1 MFFSKI
7 GIFEQRTNHTGG
19 ERFRSC
25 RLGKYALPLQTMN
38 WAVYKQE
45 FKTNFKLAWP
55 VMVGYVG
62 QVLVGLADNIMV
74 GKLGSPVALASISL
88 ANSTIFF
95 VMSFGIGFSAGI
107 TPLVSEALGL
117 NDRKRLHRIYW
128 NGLLLNT
135 IMGIVLVGLI
145 YALIPVLKRAH
156 QPPEV
161 LATALPYIRIVGVSV
176 LFVMIFQAMKQ
187 FADGMGYTKI
197 SMHAILVTNVINIPI
212 SYVLIYGVWI
222 FPRLE
227 VLGAG
232 LGTWIARLLIIPVFW
247 YFLAK
252 DERTRRYVTSVVKPL
267 WDGRILK
274 KIFSLGV
281 PSGFQSVF
289 EMGIFTAS
297 VWLAGTLGAR
307 AQAANQIALQLVS
320 LTYMVFIGLGVAATV
335 RTGYRFGR
343 KDFEGLRFV
352 VKHLLVQAVLTGF
365 VLSMVFIL
373 LRHWL
378 PWIYLSRKHGGT
390 DAMEVAALA
399 SGLLIV
405 AGIFQISDSLQVSL
419 QGALRGMQDV
429 TVPVILIFISYWLIG
444 FSVAWWTRRFW
455 GVYGIWAGLLTGLTV
470 AAFLLFL
477 RFNYLSKKFIRDEKV
492 T

>member
-1 MFFSKI
+1 MKI
-7 GIFEQRTNHTGG
+7 E
-19 ERFRSC
+19 
-25 RLGKYALPLQTMN
+25 
-38 WAVYKQE
+38 VYKQE
-45 FKTNFKLAWP
+45 FKTTFRLAWP

-74 GKLGSPVALASISL
+74 GKLGPVALASISL

-117 NDRKRLHRIYW
+117 NDRQRLHKIYW
-128 NGLLLNT
+128 NGLLLNM
-135 IMGIVLVGLI
+135 IMGLVLVILI
-145 YALIPVLKRAH
+145 YGLIPVLKHAH

-161 LATALPYIRIVGVSV
+161 LKTAIPYIKIVATSV

-187 FADGMGYTKI
+187 FADGMGYTRI
-197 SMHAILVTNVINIPI
+197 SMHAILVTNLINIPL

-232 LGTWIARLLIIPVFW
+232 LGTWLARLLIIPVFW
-247 YFLAK
+247 YFLVRDK
-252 DERTRRYVTSVVKPL
+252 RTRAYVIKRVKPL
-267 WDGRILK
+267 WDGELLK
-274 KIFSLGV
+274 KIFSLGF

-297 VWLAGTLGAR
+297 VWLAGTLGAK

-335 RTGYRFGR
+335 RTGYRFGK
-343 KDFEGLRFV
+343 KDFKGLRFV
-352 VKHLLVQAVLTGF
+352 VKTLLVQAALTGF
-365 VLSMVFIL
+365 LLSFVFIAF
-373 LRHWL
+373 RQVL
-378 PWIYLSRKHGGT
+378 PWIYLSKRHGGM
-390 DAMEVAALA
+390 DVHEVAELA
-399 SGLLIV
+399 AGLLIV

-419 QGALRGMQDV
+419 QGALRGMQDMKI
-429 TVPVILIFISYWLIG
+429 PVMLVFVSYWLIG
-444 FSVAWWTRRFW
+444 FPVAWMSVRYW

-477 RFNYLSKKFIRDEKV
+477 RFNYLSKKFIRYE
-492 T
+492 TIA